1 MNLCLVWSKCME
13 WVKEKVSLLPSHLLH
28 FLMKLPLDLVR
39 ISEYLQQTKLE
50 IIYVEILGFFCLNKN
65 VCLCADMSVYNEYV
79 KLLNVKEMEEV
90 SG

>member
-1 MNLCLVWSKCME
+1 M
-13 WVKEKVSLLPSHLLH
+13 
-28 FLMKLPLDLVR
+28 
-39 ISEYLQQTKLE
+39 
-50 IIYVEILGFFCLNKN
+50 EILGFFCLNKN